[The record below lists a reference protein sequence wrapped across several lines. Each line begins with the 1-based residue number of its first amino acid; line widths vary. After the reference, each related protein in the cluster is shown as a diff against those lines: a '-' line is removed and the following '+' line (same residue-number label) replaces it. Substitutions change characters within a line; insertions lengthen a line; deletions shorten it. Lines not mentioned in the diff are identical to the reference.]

1 MHYLGTTEVLWM
13 YAWWRSATPPVVTT
27 LDLDFPAL
35 YTFTARAQ
43 DDQGGTTWATQEVAV
58 VSCPLHWLVAGGFR
72 TNGAFKLC
80 MAGEAGSN
88 YQLLASTD
96 LNSTN
101 WIPLGLM
108 EPTNGIWRL
117 LDAGAFTNG
126 WRFYRAE
133 QVP

>member
-1 MHYLGTTEVLWM
+1 MQ
-13 YAWWRSATPPVVTT
+13 VT
-27 LDLDFPAL
+27 
-35 YTFTARAQ
+35 
-43 DDQGGTTWATQEVAV
+43 G

-80 MAGEAGSN
+80 MLGQAGSN
-88 YQLLASTD
+88 YQVLASTD
-96 LNSTN
+96 LNTTN

-126 WRFYRAE
+126 WRFYLAE